1 MRSDDSIDIQQYNH
15 GRKVDK
21 FILKLDGEILNIL
34 NAFLNVIK
42 APIKRLEMNR
52 IVMNTRDLISLQK
65 YSFIQ
70 KRDQFRKNPPHGLD
84 VIIYF

>member
-52 IVMNTRDLISLQK
+52 IVMNTVYPTIVTKIIMSTLLIES
-65 YSFIQ
+65 
-70 KRDQFRKNPPHGLD
+70 
-84 VIIYF
+84 